1 MAWLFTWLW
10 QGVAVALVVS
20 LLLRAAQR
28 LNASTRHVIWWTT
41 LVVVLAL
48 PALGGRGA
56 VAPASLSAP
65 GPAAT
70 AAPLVA
76 TWVIPAVPDW
86 VLSVLIGG
94 WLGVVLVRVVHV
106 ARSFVHL
113 RQLKRGCRPM
123 PAGQERGLTGWIAS
137 RGDCPRAALGLSD
150 EVVMPSA
157 LGLGRPVIVLPSGLA
172 ADLDAE
178 DLDRIVL
185 HELAHLVRRDDWT
198 RFAQAAIES
207 VAGLHP
213 AVWWIGRKLD
223 LEREAA
229 CDDFVVSR
237 TGEALRYASSLAA
250 AAERAMSENRRRAA
264 AQQAL
269 APGAARAGRALV
281 QRVTRLVD
289 RRRGHRPW
297 SFVASLGTSAFVAFA
312 SLMVVTPLSTFVSLV
327 DAAPG
332 RSVPQMILA
341 SQVVLGDISGSMPG
355 VLSRPVAVRRE
366 EAAARR
372 AEGSS
377 ARPEPELVDLSVS
390 ASGVSVDA
398 LPADAP
404 LPSSSVL
411 SATPIAERLGGGGHM
426 GLPDVPGRQEADRA
440 ASRGP
445 WQDVAGAGAALGA
458 GVKNAG
464 LATAGFFTRA
474 GSSIARVF

>member
-1 MAWLFTWLW
+1 MAWLLTWLW

-20 LLLRAAQR
+20 LLLRAAR
-28 LNASTRHVIWWTT
+28 KLNASTRHVIWWTT

-48 PALGGRGA
+48 PAIGGRGA

-76 TWVIPAVPDW
+76 SLVIPAVPGW
-86 VLSVLIGG
+86 VLSIVIGG
-94 WLGVVLVRVVHV
+94 WLGFVVVRVVHV

-113 RQLKRGCRPM
+113 RKLKRRCRPM
-123 PAGQERGLTGWIAS
+123 PAEQARGLIGWLAA
-137 RGDCPRAALGLSD
+137 RGDCPRAALGVSD
-150 EVVMPSA
+150 DVVMPSA
-157 LGLGRPVIVLPSGLA
+157 LGLGRPVILLPSGLA

-198 RFAQAAIES
+198 RLAQAVIES

-213 AVWWIGRKLD
+213 AVWWISRKLD

-250 AAERAMSENRRRAA
+250 AAERAMIANWRRAA
-264 AQQAL
+264 AEQAL

-289 RRRGHRPW
+289 RRRGRRPW
-297 SFVASLGTSAFVAFA
+297 PFVASLGASAFVAFT
-312 SLMVVTPLSTFVSLV
+312 SLMVVAPLSAFVSLV
-327 DAAPG
+327 DAVPD
-332 RSVPQMILA
+332 RSMPQMALA
-341 SQVVLGDISGSMPG
+341 SRVLLGGVGGSVPG
-355 VLSRPVAVRRE
+355 VLSRPAAVRHE
-366 EAAARR
+366 AAAARR

-377 ARPEPELVDLSVS
+377 ARPEPELVDLSVT
-390 ASGVSVDA
+390 ASGISVEA

-404 LPSSSVL
+404 LQSSSVL
-411 SATPIAERLGGGGHM
+411 SATPIAERLGGGRHM
-426 GLPDVPGRQEADRA
+426 GLPDVSDRQEVDRA

-445 WQDVAGAGAALGA
+445 WQDVAGTGAAVGS
-458 GVKNAG
+458 GVKRAG
-464 LATAGFFTRA
+464 LATAGFFARA
-474 GSSIARVF
+474 GSSIARAF